1 MRSLYNVI
9 DTINTIVSAEPFN
22 NTVSFGDIADID
34 LQKQSMFPLAHIMVN
49 NATINM
55 NYVTL
60 NVTVFFMDLVDVSN
74 DEITGRLN
82 TLFTGNDNTQDIL
95 NTQLALA
102 TRVLRKLQKEMDY
115 QGKYQ
120 LLNSASC
127 EPFLE
132 RFDNMLAGWA
142 VTFDVDTIDEMT
154 YCNE

>member
-120 LLNSASC
+120 LLNSATC
-127 EPFLE
+127 EPFTE

-154 YCNE
+154 YCD